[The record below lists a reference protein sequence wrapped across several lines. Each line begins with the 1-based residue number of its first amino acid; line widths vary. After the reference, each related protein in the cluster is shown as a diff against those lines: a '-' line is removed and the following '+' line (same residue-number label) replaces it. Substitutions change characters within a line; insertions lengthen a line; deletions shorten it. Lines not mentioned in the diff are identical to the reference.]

1 MFAKRW
7 IYLARRFSLNKKNP
21 WLQSAASPA
30 CAHPFDEK
38 AKRENERVYFRRA
51 ACKVAGREQTEGN
64 IMISLDSS
72 PKRTPHRAWICNR
85 LSTLVRREGCLRPAK
100 GLWRR
105 RLQLLIASFII
116 HAVLELPP
124 GARVPATMKA
134 ALSAPG
140 ACLSIVDPRC
150 IEPGN
155 SLVLVTSSF
164 PVLATW
170 MTNNFCQGEEGISPH
185 CCGSYYS
192 CDQKNKLCVKRYKT
206 NLKIARNAK

>member
-21 WLQSAASPA
+21 RLQSAASR
-30 CAHPFDEK
+30 FSRVLILLTKNRE
-38 AKRENERVYFRRA
+38 RENERVYFRRA

-85 LSTLVRREGCLRPAK
+85 LSTLVRQEACLRPAK

-105 RLQLLIASFII
+105 RLQLLIACFII

-124 GARVPATMKA
+124 GPVRRATPTMKA
-134 ALSAPG
+134 APSVCLPG
-140 ACLSIVDPRC
+140 LFIVVSRY
-150 IEPGN
+150 IEPGKP
-155 SLVLVTSSF
+155 LVFVTQSF
-164 PVLATW
+164 PVWSTHLINISSKGATRD
-170 MTNNFCQGEEGISPH
+170 M
-185 CCGSYYS
+185 Y
-192 CDQKNKLCVKRYKT
+192 L
-206 NLKIARNAK
+206 